1 MISKKSPIFGRD
13 LRYFARATRKRPR
26 PLGRHSHWMATVVI
40 AIAVAVWLGGSP
52 DASVQ
57 RSTSSLKAQ
66 VASVLEH
73 DPPSL
78 PRAVTKVLQVRSTNN
93 SGASELLSPPD
104 LLKGMTAPFLTS
116 TPKQTPSRTA
126 ELASPTNAIA
136 LENTALPTIAK
147 TPAANSPPTP
157 VQTAAPKAAPQWE
170 LIEIVKGDS
179 LVRIFTRLDLDP
191 IQAITIS
198 KLHGAKPLS
207 NLRPGPYLK
216 IRRDGDDLLS
226 LQYQPDSAHYLRV
239 ESADDHYQAEMVKR
253 QFQIKQR
260 EAVIEIT
267 DSLYQSAHRAQL
279 PDSVTFRL
287 ADIFQWQVDFSTDI
301 RKGDLLTLVYEERF
315 LDKKKVGNGP
325 ILAASLETGGNT
337 YHAIRHTLSDG
348 SGQYYTSDGKSLRGA
363 FLRAPIANPRVTS
376 SFSYKRLHPVL
387 KIYRPHL
394 GVDYGAARG
403 TPVIAT
409 ADGKIV
415 RASRKGGYG
424 KTIIIRHGQQY
435 HTLYG
440 HLSRY
445 AKGIRK
451 GKLIKQGQVIGYV
464 GTTGLST
471 GPHLHYEFH
480 VDGKPRNPRKFKI
493 PRTASVSSKEKP
505 AFIEHANDWVAR
517 LQSIR
522 QT

>member
-1 MISKKSPIFGRD
+1 MNSKKPPIFGQD
-13 LRYFARATRKRPR
+13 LRYLARTPH
-26 PLGRHSHWMATVVI
+26 GRSRSLRWHSHWVATLVIVVG
-40 AIAVAVWLGGSP
+40 VAVWLSGSP

-57 RSTSSLKAQ
+57 RSKTALKAQ
-66 VASVLEH
+66 VASVLER
-73 DPPSL
+73 DPPPSEL
-78 PRAVTKVLQVRSTNN
+78 AVTKMFRVQGAQAIDASNLSIGATATPLISIAEQTSEQSAGITVSAAVIAVNN
-93 SGASELLSPPD
+93 AVPP
-104 LLKGMTAPFLTS
+104 TVAATS
-116 TPKQTPSRTA
+116 TVI
-126 ELASPTNAIA
+126 SPIPA
-136 LENTALPTIAK
+136 NTATHEAV
-147 TPAANSPPTP
+147 SP
-157 VQTAAPKAAPQWE
+157 WE
-170 LIEIVKGDS
+170 LIEIAKGDS
-179 LVRIFTRLDLDP
+179 LVRIFKRLGLGSA
-191 IQAITIS
+191 QAITIS
-198 KLHGAKPLS
+198 ELHDAKPLS
-207 NLRPGPYLK
+207 HLRPGPYLK

-226 LQYQPDSAHYLRV
+226 LQYQPDSAHYLRI

-267 DSLYQSAHRAQL
+267 DSLYQSARRAQL
-279 PDSVTFRL
+279 PDSVTYRL
-287 ADIFQWQVDFSTDI
+287 VGIFQWQVDFSTDI

-315 LDKKKVGNGP
+315 LDEKKVGNGP
-325 ILAASLETGGNT
+325 ILAASLETGGTT

-348 SGQYYTSDGKSLRGA
+348 SGQYYTSDGKSLRGT

-387 KIYRPHL
+387 KIRRPHL

-424 KTIIIRHGQQY
+424 KTIIIRHGQKY

-445 AKGIRK
+445 ANGIRK
-451 GKLIKQGQVIGYV
+451 GRSIKQGQVIGYV

-471 GPHLHYEFH
+471 GPHLHYELH
-480 VDGKPRNPRKFKI
+480 VDGKPRNPRKIKT

-505 AFIEHANDWVAR
+505 AFIQHANDWVVR
-517 LQSIR
+517 LESIH

>member
-1 MISKKSPIFGRD
+1 MISKKSPIFDQD
-13 LRYFARATRKRPR
+13 LRYLTRATRGQSRS
-26 PLGRHSHWMATVVI
+26 LGRPSHWVVTLVI
-40 AIAVAVWLGGSP
+40 AVGVAVWLGGSP

-57 RSTSSLKAQ
+57 RSKNALKTQ

-73 DPPSL
+73 DPLPSAL
-78 PRAVTKVLQVRSTNN
+78 VVTKVFRID
-93 SGASELLSPPD
+93 GAQGINTSNLSI
-104 LLKGMTAPFLTS
+104 GATTAPSISIAEQTS
-116 TPKQTPSRTA
+116 EQSA
-126 ELASPTNAIA
+126 ELASSATAIA
-136 LENTALPTIAK
+136 VNNVVLPTIAAAA
-147 TPAANSPPTP
+147 TVISPIPANTATREAVSP
-157 VQTAAPKAAPQWE
+157 WE

-179 LVRIFTRLDLDP
+179 LVRIFKRLGLDP
-191 IQAITIS
+191 TQAITIS
-198 KLHGAKPLS
+198 KLHDAKPLS
-207 NLRPGPYLK
+207 HLRPGPYLK

-226 LQYQPDSAHYLRV
+226 LQYQPDSAHYLRI
-239 ESADDHYQAEMVKR
+239 ESANDHYQAEMVKR

-279 PDSVTFRL
+279 PDSVTYRL
-287 ADIFQWQVDFSTDI
+287 AGIFQWQVDFSTDI

-315 LDKKKVGNGP
+315 LDEKKVGNGP
-325 ILAASLETGGNT
+325 ILAASLETGGST

-387 KIYRPHL
+387 KIRRPHL

-424 KTIIIRHGQQY
+424 KTIIIRHGQKY

-451 GKLIKQGQVIGYV
+451 GKSIKQGQVIGYV

-471 GPHLHYEFH
+471 GPHLHYELH
-480 VDGKPRNPRKFKI
+480 VDGKPRNPRKIKT
-493 PRTASVSSKEKP
+493 PRTASVSSNEKP

-517 LQSIR
+517 LESIH

>member
-1 MISKKSPIFGRD
+1 MISKKSPIFDQD
-13 LRYFARATRKRPR
+13 LRYLTRATRGQSRS
-26 PLGRHSHWMATVVI
+26 LGRPSHWVVTLVI
-40 AIAVAVWLGGSP
+40 AVGVAVWLGGSP

-57 RSTSSLKAQ
+57 RSKNALRTQ

-73 DPPSL
+73 DPLPSAL
-78 PRAVTKVLQVRSTNN
+78 VVTKVFRID
-93 SGASELLSPPD
+93 GAQGINTSNLSI
-104 LLKGMTAPFLTS
+104 GATTAPSISIAEQTS
-116 TPKQTPSRTA
+116 EQSA
-126 ELASPTNAIA
+126 ELASSGAAITVSNVVLPTVAATATVISPIPA
-136 LENTALPTIAK
+136 NTATREAV
-147 TPAANSPPTP
+147 SP
-157 VQTAAPKAAPQWE
+157 WE

-179 LVRIFTRLDLDP
+179 LVRIFKQLGLDP
-191 IQAITIS
+191 AQAITIS
-198 KLHGAKPLS
+198 KLSDAKPLS
-207 NLRPGPYLK
+207 HLRPGPYLK

-226 LQYQPDSAHYLRV
+226 LQYQPDSAHYLRI
-239 ESADDHYQAEMVKR
+239 ESANDHYQAEMVKR

-279 PDSVTFRL
+279 PDSVTYRL
-287 ADIFQWQVDFSTDI
+287 AGIFQWQVDFSTDI

-315 LDKKKVGNGP
+315 LDEKKVGNGP
-325 ILAASLETGGNT
+325 ILAASLETGGST

-348 SGQYYTSDGKSLRGA
+348 SGQYYTSDGKSLRGT

-376 SFSYKRLHPVL
+376 GFSYKRLHPVL
-387 KIYRPHL
+387 KIRRPHL

-451 GKLIKQGQVIGYV
+451 GKSIKQGQVIGYV

-471 GPHLHYEFH
+471 GPHLHYELH
-480 VDGKPRNPRKFKI
+480 VDGKPRNPRKIKT
-493 PRTASVSSKEKP
+493 PRTASVSSNEKP

-517 LQSIR
+517 LESIH

>member
-1 MISKKSPIFGRD
+1 MISKKSPIFDQD
-13 LRYFARATRKRPR
+13 LRYLTRATRGQSRS
-26 PLGRHSHWMATVVI
+26 LGRPSHWVVTLVI
-40 AIAVAVWLGGSP
+40 AVGVAVWLGGSP

-57 RSTSSLKAQ
+57 RSKNALKTQ

-73 DPPSL
+73 DPLPSAL
-78 PRAVTKVLQVRSTNN
+78 VVTKVFRID
-93 SGASELLSPPD
+93 GAQGINTSNLSI
-104 LLKGMTAPFLTS
+104 GATTAPSISIAEQTS
-116 TPKQTPSRTA
+116 QQSA
-126 ELASPTNAIA
+126 ELASSGAAITVNNVVLSTVA
-136 LENTALPTIAK
+136 ATATVISPIPASTA
-147 TPAANSPPTP
+147 TPEAVSP
-157 VQTAAPKAAPQWE
+157 WE

-179 LVRIFTRLDLDP
+179 LVRIFKRLGLDP
-191 IQAITIS
+191 TQAITIS
-198 KLHGAKPLS
+198 KLRDAKPLS
-207 NLRPGPYLK
+207 HLRPGPYLK

-226 LQYQPDSAHYLRV
+226 LQYQPDSAHYLRI
-239 ESADDHYQAEMVKR
+239 ESANDHYQAEMVKR

-279 PDSVTFRL
+279 PDSVTYRL
-287 ADIFQWQVDFSTDI
+287 AGIFQWQVDFSTDI

-315 LDKKKVGNGP
+315 LDEKKVGNGP
-325 ILAASLETGGNT
+325 ILAASLETGGST

-348 SGQYYTSDGKSLRGA
+348 SGQYYTSDGKSLRGT

-387 KIYRPHL
+387 KIRRPHL

-451 GKLIKQGQVIGYV
+451 GRSIKQGQVIGYV

-471 GPHLHYEFH
+471 GPHLHYELH
-480 VDGKPRNPRKFKI
+480 VDGKPRNPRKIKT

-505 AFIEHANDWVAR
+505 AFIEQANDWVAR
-517 LQSIR
+517 LESIH

>member
-1 MISKKSPIFGRD
+1 
-13 LRYFARATRKRPR
+13 
-26 PLGRHSHWMATVVI
+26 MATVVI
-40 AIAVAVWLGGSP
+40 AIAVAAWLGGSLG
-52 DASVQ
+52 ASVQ
-57 RSTSSLKAQ
+57 RSTNALKTQ

-73 DPPSL
+73 DPLPSPL
-78 PRAVTKVLQVRSTNN
+78 VVTKVFQVREVQGIDASDL
-93 SGASELLSPPD
+93 SIGATATPLISSAEQTSERS
-104 LLKGMTAPFLTS
+104 
-116 TPKQTPSRTA
+116 A
-126 ELASPTNAIA
+126 ELASSATAIA
-136 LENTALPTIAK
+136 VNNAVLPTIA
-147 TPAANSPPTP
+147 
-157 VQTAAPKAAPQWE
+157 AAPTVISPIPAVTATPEAVQPWE
-170 LIEIVKGDS
+170 LIEIAKGDS
-179 LVRIFTRLDLDP
+179 LVRIFKRLDLDP
-191 IQAITIS
+191 VQAITIS
-198 KLHGAKPLS
+198 KLHGAKSLS

-239 ESADDHYQAEMVKR
+239 ESTGDHYQAEMVKR

-260 EAVIEIT
+260 ETVIEII

-279 PDSVTFRL
+279 PDSITYRL
-287 ADIFQWQVDFSTDI
+287 AGIFQWQVDFSTDI

-315 LDKKKVGNGP
+315 LDEKKVGNGP
-325 ILAASLETGGNT
+325 ILAASLETGGKT

-348 SGQYYTSDGKSLRGA
+348 SGHYYTSDGKSLRGA
-363 FLRAPIANPRVTS
+363 FLRSPIANPRVTS

-387 KIYRPHL
+387 KIRRPHL
-394 GVDYGAARG
+394 GVDYGAMRG

-409 ADGKIV
+409 ADGKVV

-445 AKGIRK
+445 AKGVRK
-451 GKLIKQGQVIGYV
+451 GKSIKQGQVIGYV

-480 VDGKPRNPRKFKI
+480 VDGKPRDPRKFKI

-505 AFIEHANDWVAR
+505 AFIERANDWVAR
-517 LQSIR
+517 LESIH

>member
-1 MISKKSPIFGRD
+1 MISKKSPIFDQD
-13 LRYFARATRKRPR
+13 LRYLTRSTRSRSR
-26 PLGRHSHWMATVVI
+26 PLGRHSHWVATLVI
-40 AIAVAVWLGGSP
+40 AVGVAVWLGGSP

-57 RSTSSLKAQ
+57 RSKNALETQ
-66 VASVLEH
+66 VASVLER
-73 DPPSL
+73 DPLPSAL
-78 PRAVTKVLQVRSTNN
+78 VVTKVFQVQGTQDINASNLLIGATAGPSISISDQTSDRSIELVSSAANIAVNN
-93 SGASELLSPPD
+93 SV
-104 LLKGMTAPFLTS
+104 
-116 TPKQTPSRTA
+116 
-126 ELASPTNAIA
+126 
-136 LENTALPTIAK
+136 LPTAAAATGAVISSIPAHTT
-147 TPAANSPPTP
+147 TPEAVP
-157 VQTAAPKAAPQWE
+157 VWQ

-179 LVRIFTRLDLDP
+179 LVRIFKRLDLDP
-191 IQAITIS
+191 AQAITIS

-207 NLRPGPYLK
+207 NLRPGPFLK

-226 LQYQPDSAHYLRV
+226 LQYQPDSAHYLRI
-239 ESADDHYQAEMVKR
+239 ESADDHYQAEMVER
-253 QFQIKQR
+253 EFQIKQR
-260 EAVIEIT
+260 EVVIEIT
-267 DSLYQSAHRAQL
+267 DSLYQSARRTQL
-279 PDSVTFRL
+279 PDSVTYRL

-315 LDKKKVGNGP
+315 LDEKKVGNGP
-325 ILAASLETGGNT
+325 ILAASLETGNNT

-348 SGQYYTSDGKSLRGA
+348 SGHYYSSDGKSLRGA
-363 FLRAPIANPRVTS
+363 FLRSPIANPRVTS
-376 SFSYKRLHPVL
+376 SFSYNRLHPVL
-387 KIYRPHL
+387 KIRRPHL
-394 GVDYGAARG
+394 GVDYGALRG

-451 GKLIKQGQVIGYV
+451 GRSIKQGQVIGYV

-471 GPHLHYEFH
+471 GPHLHYELH
-480 VDGKPRNPRKFKI
+480 VDGKPRNPQTFKT
-493 PRTASVSSKEKP
+493 PRTASVNSKEKP
-505 AFIEHANDWVAR
+505 AFIEHANDWIAR
-517 LQSIR
+517 LESIH

>member
-1 MISKKSPIFGRD
+1 MINKKPLVFDQD
-13 LRYFARATRKRPR
+13 LRYLTRSTGGRSR
-26 PLGRHSHWMATVVI
+26 PLGRHSHWVATLVIVV
-40 AIAVAVWLGGSP
+40 AVAAWLDGSP

-57 RSTSSLKAQ
+57 RSNNALKTQ
-66 VASVLEH
+66 VASVLEY
-73 DPPSL
+73 DPLPSPL
-78 PRAVTKVLQVRSTNN
+78 VVTKVFQVQ
-93 SGASELLSPPD
+93 GAQGIDASNLSI
-104 LLKGMTAPFLTS
+104 GATA
-116 TPKQTPSRTA
+116 TPSISLAEQTSERLAEPAGSAVALAVNNTVLPSVAATPTVISPSPAVTTTA
-126 ELASPTNAIA
+126 EAV
-136 LENTALPTIAK
+136 
-147 TPAANSPPTP
+147 PP
-157 VQTAAPKAAPQWE
+157 WE

-179 LVRIFTRLDLDP
+179 LVRIFKRLDLDSA
-191 IQAITIS
+191 QAITIS
-198 KLHGAKPLS
+198 KLRGAKLLS

-239 ESADDHYQAEMVKR
+239 ESANDYYQAEMVKR
-253 QFQIKQR
+253 KFQVKQR
-260 EAVIEIT
+260 EAVIEIA

-279 PDSVTFRL
+279 PDSVTYHL
-287 ADIFQWQVDFSTDI
+287 AGIFEWQVDFSTDI

-315 LDKKKVGNGP
+315 LDEKKVGNGP

-337 YHAIRHTLSDG
+337 YYAIRHTLNDG
-348 SGQYYTSDGKSLRGA
+348 SEQYYTSDGKSLRGT

-387 KIYRPHL
+387 KIRRPHL

-409 ADGKIV
+409 ADGKV
-415 RASRKGGYG
+415 LRASRKGGYG
-424 KTIIIRHGQQY
+424 KTIIIRHGQRY

-451 GKLIKQGQVIGYV
+451 GKLVKQGQVIGYV

-480 VDGKPRNPRKFKI
+480 VDGKPRNPRNFKS
-493 PRTASVSSKEKP
+493 PRTASVNSKEKP
-505 AFIEHANDWVAR
+505 AFIKHANDWVSR
-517 LQSIR
+517 LESIY

>member
-1 MISKKSPIFGRD
+1 MISKKSPIFDQD
-13 LRYFARATRKRPR
+13 LRYLTRATRGHAR
-26 PLGRHSHWMATVVI
+26 PLGRHSHWVATLVI
-40 AIAVAVWLGGSP
+40 AVGVAVWLGGSP

-57 RSTSSLKAQ
+57 RSKNALKTQ
-66 VASVLEH
+66 VDSVLEH
-73 DPPSL
+73 DPLPSAL
-78 PRAVTKVLQVRSTNN
+78 VVTKVFRIDGAQGINTSNLSMGATTTPPISIAEQTSEQSIELAG
-93 SGASELLSPPD
+93 SGAAI
-104 LLKGMTAPFLTS
+104 TAI
-116 TPKQTPSRTA
+116 TA
-126 ELASPTNAIA
+126 NNAVLPTVAAAATVVSPTPAH
-136 LENTALPTIAK
+136 TA
-147 TPAANSPPTP
+147 TPEAVSP
-157 VQTAAPKAAPQWE
+157 WE
-170 LIEIVKGDS
+170 IVEIVKGDS

-191 IQAITIS
+191 VQAITIS
-198 KLHGAKPLS
+198 QLRGAKPLS

-239 ESADDHYQAEMVKR
+239 ESADGHYQAEMVKR

-267 DSLYQSAHRAQL
+267 DSLYQSAHRARL
-279 PDSVTFRL
+279 PDSVTYRL
-287 ADIFQWQVDFSTDI
+287 AGIFQWQVDFSTDI

-315 LDKKKVGNGP
+315 LDEKKVGNGP

-348 SGQYYTSDGKSLRGA
+348 SGQYYTSDGRSLRGA

-376 SFSYKRLHPVL
+376 NFSYKRLHPVL
-387 KIYRPHL
+387 KIRRPHL

-451 GKLIKQGQVIGYV
+451 GKSIKQGQVIGYV

-480 VDGKPRNPRKFKI
+480 VDGKPRNPRKFKT

>member
-1 MISKKSPIFGRD
+1 MISKKPPIFGQD
-13 LRYFARATRKRPR
+13 LRYLSRATRGRSR
-26 PLGRHSHWMATVVI
+26 PLGPHSHWVATLVIVV
-40 AIAVAVWLGGSP
+40 AVAVWLGGSP

-57 RSTSSLKAQ
+57 RSKNALKAQ

-73 DPPSL
+73 DPLPSPL
-78 PRAVTKVLQVRSTNN
+78 VVAKVFQVQ
-93 SGASELLSPPD
+93 GAKGIDASNLSI
-104 LLKGMTAPFLTS
+104 GATA
-116 TPKQTPSRTA
+116 TPSIFIAQQTSEQA
-126 ELASPTNAIA
+126 PELASSAAAIA
-136 LENTALPTIAK
+136 VTNSVLPTVAA
-147 TPAANSPPTP
+147 TPTVTSPIPASSATREVVSP
-157 VQTAAPKAAPQWE
+157 WE
-170 LIEIVKGDS
+170 LIQIVKGDS
-179 LVRIFTRLDLDP
+179 LVRIFKRLDLDP
-191 IQAITIS
+191 IQAIAIS
-198 KLHGAKPLS
+198 QVHGAKPLS
-207 NLRPGPYLK
+207 HLRPGPYLK

-226 LQYQPDSAHYLRV
+226 LQYQPDNAHYLRV
-239 ESADDHYQAEMVKR
+239 ESADGHYQATMVER

-279 PDSVTFRL
+279 PDSVTYRL
-287 ADIFQWQVDFSTDI
+287 AGIFQWQVDFSTDI

-325 ILAASLETGGNT
+325 ILAASLKTGGNT

-348 SGQYYTSDGKSLRGA
+348 TGQYYTPNGKSLRGA

-387 KIYRPHL
+387 KIRRPHL

-451 GKLIKQGQVIGYV
+451 GKSIKQGQVIGYV

-480 VDGKPRNPRKFKI
+480 VDGKPRNPRKFKT
-493 PRTASVSSKEKP
+493 PRTASVNSKEKP

-517 LQSIR
+517 LESIR